1 MKDKL
6 IIEDYDEPVQ
16 SLTFFNFIYN
26 QDDNNNNNDHLLCGI
41 IEDLWA
47 SEDSFI
53 ENIFKPQNNCSKKNC
68 SNNEEINELQAYLYE
83 IDMNLE
89 YFRNDY
95 REFKNY
101 DLDINIDKLLSFSC
115 SQDACNMLIYETEI
129 SYKLRLG
136 TNKIQLSDIFA
147 HVEDIPE
154 FIPINYSNDIS
165 SDTEVLDEHQLIYDD
180 DGILVDEFLNDDF
193 QVGVGG
199 DIFENVYN
207 YIPDGDGDED
217 EEDEEEIGV
226 STTSSDD
233 NSSGSAKKTMSK
245 KSQKSLSAYYFR
257 KKLALQLD
265 IDNSSSSSSAS
276 SLTNIPNAVLNGSK
290 FLPRL
295 IKSNKDNFRKPC
307 VYMLNE
313 GRCMRSDCRFAHDLH
328 NITCKYWL
336 EGECLKGESCEF
348 LHDFTESTASSL
360 SKAEKN
366 ADQTSSSTTT
376 KIPISKSGKKRQK
389 AKDFSLNNLD
399 FPELSASATSNKPDS
414 TSMGTS
420 VEYKSNSDNNQENDN
435 IADYKQSFEEQQL
448 KVINN
453 SNKKTR
459 RIKNNVLYTLTLPSF
474 QLSSRKKNIK

>member
-265 IDNSSSSSSAS
+265 IDNSSLKLI
-276 SLTNIPNAVLNGSK
+276 SLTDDSFTALTAFNWNN
-290 FLPRL
+290 
-295 IKSNKDNFRKPC
+295 
-307 VYMLNE
+307 
-313 GRCMRSDCRFAHDLH
+313 
-328 NITCKYWL
+328 
-336 EGECLKGESCEF
+336 
-348 LHDFTESTASSL
+348 DFTRQFFIANLTQPFKAGHNYTVSMKYVGYLTDDNAGFYRSSYINENNDTVWLMTSQLESTDARKSFPCFDEPAMKAQFTIRAIHQNNYTAL
-360 SKAEKN
+360 SN
-366 ADQTSSSTTT
+366 M
-376 KIPISKSGKKRQK
+376 P
-389 AKDFSLNNLD
+389 
-399 FPELSASATSNKPDS
+399 
-414 TSMGTS
+414 
-420 VEYKSNSDNNQENDN
+420 
-435 IADYKQSFEEQQL
+435 EEQR
-448 KVINN
+448 VA
-453 SNKKTR
+453 
-459 RIKNNVLYTLTLPSF
+459 V
-474 QLSSRKKNIK
+474 